1 MKTKLGLKSKKG
13 ISLVEILIY
22 LALIGLVLQGVLG
35 LMIYGFDSYNTN
47 FNLVQQEKTISDAI
61 SALRKDIESAS
72 SVNVDST
79 KKILT
84 LKLYNSAVKV
94 WTLDVADNSLKVGST
109 QVVDGI
115 DVSNSNFYKQ
125 SGRLILEIK
134 PIETNTK
141 KYKNRNYTEP
151 IITEF
156 SVRYKN

>member
-72 SVNVDST
+72 SVDVDIT

-84 LKLYNSAVKV
+84 LRLYNSTVKV
-94 WTLDVADNSLKVGST
+94 WTLDAADNSLKVGST
-109 QVVDGI
+109 RVVDGI
-115 DVSNSNFYKQ
+115 DVSKSNFYKQ

-141 KYKNRNYTEP
+141 KYKNRNYT
-151 IITEF
+151 
-156 SVRYKN
+156 

>member
-1 MKTKLGLKSKKG
+1 MKTKLVLKSKRG

-35 LMIYGFDSYNTN
+35 LMIYGLDSYNTN

-72 SVNVDST
+72 SVDVDIT

-84 LKLYNSAVKV
+84 LRLYNSTVKV
-94 WTLDVADNSLKVGST
+94 WTLDAADNSLKVGST
-109 QVVDGI
+109 RVVDGI
-115 DVSNSNFYKQ
+115 DVSKSNFYEQ